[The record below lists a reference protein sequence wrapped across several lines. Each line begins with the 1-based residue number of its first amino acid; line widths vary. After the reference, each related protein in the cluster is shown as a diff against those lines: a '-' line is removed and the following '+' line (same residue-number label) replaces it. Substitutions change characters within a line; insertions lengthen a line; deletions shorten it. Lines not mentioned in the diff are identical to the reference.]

1 MDEFGNDRKD
11 TNRNETLELPTL
23 QDMGQKERL
32 FTKASKVIK
41 THTLYLDDSIKAD
54 TDINGLINTLRSAGK
69 EDKLVVRICSPGG
82 AVHVANRFKT
92 IMKSDF
98 HGRTT
103 TILDP
108 YGASACADLFLDGD
122 VRIIYPYS
130 YIMFHNFSA
139 GAWGKGREIL
149 SRVGFYNNFFSK
161 LMQRD
166 YGPYFTKDEIED
178 LFKGADFYF
187 DAEEMCRRGI
197 ATKVDVNGTLIDA
210 KKYLKS
216 LEPKATKKTVKSV
229 KADKVA
235 EKPVK
240 KKPTRSTK
248 QPKVKKEAKDESEQ
262 K

>member
-1 MDEFGNDRKD
+1 MEEFENDRKD
-11 TNRNETLELPTL
+11 TNKDGRLELQTL

-216 LEPKATKKTVKSV
+216 LEPKATTKKPVAKKTVKAV
-229 KADKVA
+229 KST
-235 EKPVK
+235 KPVNK
-240 KKPTRSTK
+240 TTK
-248 QPKVKKEAKDESEQ
+248 E
-262 K
+262 

>member
-1 MDEFGNDRKD
+1 MEEFEKDTKD
-11 TNRNETLELPTL
+11 TNKNGTLELPTL

-161 LMQRD
+161 LMQRE

-216 LEPKATKKTVKSV
+216 LEPKVTTKKPVAKKTVKTV
-229 KADKVA
+229 KST
-235 EKPVK
+235 KPVNK
-240 KKPTRSTK
+240 TTK
-248 QPKVKKEAKDESEQ
+248 E
-262 K
+262 

>member
-1 MDEFGNDRKD
+1 MEDLLKDIKD
-11 TNRNETLELPTL
+11 TNKDTVLELPTL
-23 QDMGQKERL
+23 QEMGQKERL
-32 FTKASKVIK
+32 FSKATKVIK
-41 THTLYLDDSIKAD
+41 THTLYLDDGIKAD

-108 YGASACADLFLDGD
+108 YGASASADLFLDGD

-161 LMQRD
+161 LMQRE

-216 LEPKATKKTVKSV
+216 LEPKTTTKKPAAKKTVKPVKIV
-229 KADKVA
+229 KASD
-235 EKPVK
+235 KPVK
-240 KKPTRSTK
+240 KTTK
-248 QPKVKKEAKDESEQ
+248 E
-262 K
+262 

>member
-1 MDEFGNDRKD
+1 MEEFENDIKD
-11 TNRNETLELPTL
+11 TNKDATLELLTL
-23 QDMGQKERL
+23 QEMGQKERL
-32 FTKASKVIK
+32 FSKATKVIK
-41 THTLYLDDSIKAD
+41 THTLYLDDGIKAD

-108 YGASACADLFLDGD
+108 YGASASADLFLDGD

-161 LMQRD
+161 LMQRE

-210 KKYLKS
+210 KKYLKN
-216 LEPKATKKTVKSV
+216 LEPKVTTKKPVAKKTVKAV
-229 KADKVA
+229 KSIKTVN
-235 EKPVK
+235 K
-240 KKPTRSTK
+240 TTK
-248 QPKVKKEAKDESEQ
+248 E
-262 K
+262 

>member
-1 MDEFGNDRKD
+1 MEEFEND
-11 TNRNETLELPTL
+11 TNKNGTLELPTL

-216 LEPKATKKTVKSV
+216 LEPKAITKKPATKKTAKPAKTV
-229 KADKVA
+229 KASD
-235 EKPVK
+235 KPVK
-240 KKPTRSTK
+240 KTD
-248 QPKVKKEAKDESEQ
+248 KE
-262 K
+262 

>member
-1 MDEFGNDRKD
+1 MEEFENDIKD
-11 TNRNETLELPTL
+11 TNKDATLELPTL
-23 QDMGQKERL
+23 QEMGQKERL
-32 FTKASKVIK
+32 FSKATKVIK
-41 THTLYLDDSIKAD
+41 THTLYLDDGIKAD

-108 YGASACADLFLDGD
+108 YGASASAGLFLDGD

-161 LMQRD
+161 LMQRE

-216 LEPKATKKTVKSV
+216 LEPKAATKKPATKKTVK
-229 KADKVA
+229 KETAKNIK
-235 EKPVK
+235 EK
-240 KKPTRSTK
+240 
-248 QPKVKKEAKDESEQ
+248 
-262 K
+262 

>member
-1 MDEFGNDRKD
+1 MEEFEKDIKD
-11 TNRNETLELPTL
+11 TNKDGVLELPTP

-197 ATKVDVNGTLIDA
+197 ATKVDANGTLIDA

-216 LEPKATKKTVKSV
+216 LEPKATKKPVEKKTTKPAKIV
-229 KADKVA
+229 KAND
-235 EKPVK
+235 KPVK
-240 KKPTRSTK
+240 KTD
-248 QPKVKKEAKDESEQ
+248 KE
-262 K
+262 

>member
-1 MDEFGNDRKD
+1 MEEFEKDTKDTKD
-11 TNRNETLELPTL
+11 TNKNGTLELPTL

-54 TDINGLINTLRSAGK
+54 TDINGLINMLRSAGK

-216 LEPKATKKTVKSV
+216 LEPKATKKLVEKKT
-229 KADKVA
+229 A
-235 EKPVK
+235 KPVK
-240 KKPTRSTK
+240 TVKASDKL
-248 QPKVKKEAKDESEQ
+248 VKKTTKE
-262 K
+262 

>member
-1 MDEFGNDRKD
+1 MEDLEKDIKD
-11 TNRNETLELPTL
+11 TKKDGILELPTL
-23 QDMGQKERL
+23 QDMDRKERL
-32 FTKASKVIK
+32 FSKTTKVTK
-41 THTLYLDDSIKAD
+41 THTLYLDDGIKAD

-149 SRVGFYNNFFSK
+149 SRVGFYNKFFSK
-161 LMQRD
+161 LMQAE

-197 ATKVDVNGTLIDA
+197 ATKVDVNGTLMDA

-216 LEPKATKKTVKSV
+216 LEVKKTRTS
-229 KADKVA
+229 KVA
-235 EKPVK
+235 K
-240 KKPTRSTK
+240 TTK
-248 QPKVKKEAKDESEQ
+248 VVKKETAKDIKE

>member
-1 MDEFGNDRKD
+1 MEEFENDIKD
-11 TNRNETLELPTL
+11 TNKDATLELPTL
-23 QDMGQKERL
+23 QEMGQKERL
-32 FTKASKVIK
+32 FSKATKVIK
-41 THTLYLDDSIKAD
+41 THTLYLDDGIKAD

-108 YGASACADLFLDGD
+108 YGASASADLFLDGD

-161 LMQRD
+161 LMQRE

-216 LEPKATKKTVKSV
+216 LEPKVTTKKPVAKKTVKAV
-229 KADKVA
+229 KST
-235 EKPVK
+235 KPVNK
-240 KKPTRSTK
+240 TTK
-248 QPKVKKEAKDESEQ
+248 E
-262 K
+262 

>member
-1 MDEFGNDRKD
+1 MDEFEKDGKD
-11 TNRNETLELPTL
+11 TNKNETLELQTL

-187 DAEEMCRRGI
+187 DAEGMCRRGI

-216 LEPKATKKTVKSV
+216 LEPKAITKKPATKKTTKPAKTV
-229 KADKVA
+229 KASD
-235 EKPVK
+235 KPVK
-240 KKPTRSTK
+240 KTTK
-248 QPKVKKEAKDESEQ
+248 E
-262 K
+262 

>member
-1 MDEFGNDRKD
+1 MEDLVNDVKD
-11 TNRNETLELPTL
+11 TNKNVVLESSSP
-23 QDMGQKERL
+23 DMGQKERL
-32 FTKASKVIK
+32 FSKTNKLIK
-41 THTLYLDDSIKAD
+41 THTLYLDDGIQPD
-54 TDINGLINTLRSAGK
+54 TDINNLINTLRSAGK

-82 AVHVANRFKT
+82 VVHIANRFKT
-92 IMKSDF
+92 IMRSDF

-108 YGASACADLFLDGD
+108 YAASAGADLFLDGD

-149 SRVGFYNNFFSK
+149 SRVGFYNKFFSK
-161 LMQRD
+161 LMETE
-166 YGPYFTKDEIED
+166 YGPYFTKDELED
-178 LFKGADFYF
+178 MFKGADFYF

-216 LEPKATKKTVKSV
+216 LETKKAKKPVEKKTTKSV
-229 KADKVA
+229 KTTKAVKVSDR
-235 EKPVK
+235 PVK
-240 KKPTRSTK
+240 KTD
-248 QPKVKKEAKDESEQ
+248 KE
-262 K
+262 

>member
-1 MDEFGNDRKD
+1 MDEFENDRKD
-11 TNRNETLELPTL
+11 TNKNETLELQTL

-216 LEPKATKKTVKSV
+216 LEPKAITKKPATKKTAKPAKTV
-229 KADKVA
+229 KASD
-235 EKPVK
+235 KPVK
-240 KKPTRSTK
+240 KTTK
-248 QPKVKKEAKDESEQ
+248 E
-262 K
+262 

>member
-1 MDEFGNDRKD
+1 MEEFEKDTKD
-11 TNRNETLELPTL
+11 TNKNETLELQTL

-187 DAEEMCRRGI
+187 DAEEMCRRSI

-216 LEPKATKKTVKSV
+216 LEPKAITKKPATKKIAKPAKTVKAS
-229 KADKVA
+229 D
-235 EKPVK
+235 KPVK
-240 KKPTRSTK
+240 KTD
-248 QPKVKKEAKDESEQ
+248 KE
-262 K
+262 

>member
-1 MDEFGNDRKD
+1 MEDLVKD
-11 TNRNETLELPTL
+11 TSKDGMLELPPL
-23 QDMGQKERL
+23 PQLGQKERL
-32 FTKASKVIK
+32 FSNASKTVK
-41 THTLYLDDSIKAD
+41 THTLYLDDNIKPD
-54 TDINGLINTLRSAGK
+54 TDLNDLINTLRSAGK

-82 AVHVANRFKT
+82 VVHIANRFKT

-108 YGASACADLFLDGD
+108 YAASAGADLFLDGD

-161 LMQRD
+161 LMQRE

-216 LEPKATKKTVKSV
+216 LETKTPTKKPVAKKTVKPAKTAKV
-229 KADKVA
+229 ADKQ
-235 EKPVK
+235 VK
-240 KKPTRSTK
+240 KTD
-248 QPKVKKEAKDESEQ
+248 KE
-262 K
+262 

>member
-1 MDEFGNDRKD
+1 MEDLLKDIKD
-11 TNRNETLELPTL
+11 TNKDTVLELPTL
-23 QDMGQKERL
+23 QEMGQKESL
-32 FTKASKVIK
+32 FSKATKVIK

-54 TDINGLINTLRSAGK
+54 TDINGLVNTLRSAGK

-108 YGASACADLFLDGD
+108 YGASASADLFLDGD

-161 LMQRD
+161 LMQRE

-197 ATKVDVNGTLIDA
+197 ATKVDVNGTLMDA

-216 LEPKATKKTVKSV
+216 LEPKVTTKKPVAKKTVEAVKST
-229 KADKVA
+229 
-235 EKPVK
+235 KPVNK
-240 KKPTRSTK
+240 TTK
-248 QPKVKKEAKDESEQ
+248 E
-262 K
+262 

>member
-1 MDEFGNDRKD
+1 MDEFEKDTKD
-11 TNRNETLELPTL
+11 TNKDGTLELQTL

-216 LEPKATKKTVKSV
+216 LEPKATTKKPATKKTAKPVKTVKAS
-229 KADKVA
+229 D
-235 EKPVK
+235 KPVK
-240 KKPTRSTK
+240 KTD
-248 QPKVKKEAKDESEQ
+248 KE
-262 K
+262 